1 MSFRITETRKD
12 NGILVL
18 NISGRITLNTYLIL
32 RDVATMVLNQGWK
45 KIILNMKGVPFIDSS
60 GLGELISFWSS
71 AKRPEIK
78 AEIKLA
84 SVQEKVDDLLTIT
97 KLYTV
102 FEKFDS
108 VDKAVESFN
117 SQ

>member
-1 MSFRITETRKD
+1 MSFRITETRED

-18 NISGRITLNTYLIL
+18 NINGKITLSTCLIF
-32 RDVATMVLNQGWK
+32 RGIVSTVLNDGRK

-78 AEIKLA
+78 AKIKLA